1 VYLLYYLATRENKLQ
16 ISNLLKIYVT
26 ILIVFITNFINFLTH
41 SNINGQNG
49 RGAYHSDLFAGKL
62 TDILL
67 SSPFI
72 NHIIPNLEILKTG
85 GTESR
90 FIGLPLSVFFFLVFL
105 LLILYPVLK
114 VELFSIKLLFSFLQ
128 ISLITF
134 ITGGFGNLQ
143 ASIFVIFG
151 QISPMRSWSRLSILI
166 GILSFVLIFLFLQE
180 KLKTVY
186 LYSVMVFVLFFSV
199 LDLTHLEKDSRFEPN
214 IKQLEETSF
223 LKYVDSNLK
232 PCNVLQLPVD
242 TYFIP
247 QGALDQAWRYYWNGM
262 IPYLALPDFK
272 WTSAIY
278 VDSPGWQELKKI
290 PTDID
295 KSFFATIS
303 KNFCAVVFDKN
314 FSQYQIDRQATLGPE
329 PGVWPGLRIETGLTP
344 DFEDTRFS
352 VYLTK

>member
-1 VYLLYYLATRENKLQ
+1 VYLLYYFVTRVNKLQ

-26 ILIVFITNFINFLTH
+26 ILIVFIANFINFLTH

-85 GTESR
+85 GTEAR

-114 VELFSIKLLFSFLQ
+114 FELFSIKLLFSFLL
-128 ISLITF
+128 ISLMTF

-143 ASIFVIFG
+143 ASFFVIFG

-166 GILSFVLIFLFLQE
+166 GILSFVLIFLFLQQ
-180 KLKTVY
+180 KLKTAY

-199 LDLTHLEKDSRFEPN
+199 LDLTYLEKDSRFEQN
-214 IKQLEETSF
+214 IKQLEETSYLNF
-223 LKYVDSNLK
+223 VDANLK
-232 PCNVLQLPVD
+232 PCNVLQLPID

-295 KSFFATIS
+295 KSFFATI
-303 KNFCAVVFDKN
+303 NENYCAVVFDKN